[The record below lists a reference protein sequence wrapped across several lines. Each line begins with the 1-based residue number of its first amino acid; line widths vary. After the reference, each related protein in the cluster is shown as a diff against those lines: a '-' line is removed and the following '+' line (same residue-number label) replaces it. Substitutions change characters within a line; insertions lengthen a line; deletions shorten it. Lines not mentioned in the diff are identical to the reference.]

1 MTTVYAIKYL
11 RAKRAC
17 FCTRTFCKAA
27 FISCF
32 ALLLHINGHT
42 LDLRVLNQ
50 KLRALLDNTSTL
62 KSETNNEKTK
72 QNNFS
77 DKVAK
82 FCSCMSGVPL
92 APIKGKVPNQ

>member
-1 MTTVYAIKYL
+1 MLQEKCLFFHLRVKKMTTVYPIKYL

-27 FISCF
+27 FTSCF
-32 ALLLHINGHT
+32 ALLLYINGHT
-42 LDLRVLNQ
+42 LRVLNQ

-72 QNNFS
+72 
-77 DKVAK
+77 
-82 FCSCMSGVPL
+82 
-92 APIKGKVPNQ
+92 